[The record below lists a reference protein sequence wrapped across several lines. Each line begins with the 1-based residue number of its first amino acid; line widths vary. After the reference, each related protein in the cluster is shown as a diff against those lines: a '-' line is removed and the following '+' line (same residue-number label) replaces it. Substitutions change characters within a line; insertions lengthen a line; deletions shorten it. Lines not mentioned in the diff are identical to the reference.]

1 MFTRQDITTTVETSP
16 PQLGMNGKGRTWAR
30 KARYSPQPFEPDTR
44 DELSVI
50 RRIIHA
56 SINSMLLTS
65 LRLIRLLARLE
76 DVLTDGKFV
85 LDEWSVSKFRSRRNV
100 DSFLTTFP
108 HAMFPEMLI
117 SCWRPVKQFWRLS
130 SHNVLFL
137 ISCLLLIF
145 LSWVRFTRGKHA
157 LDRGYSSDIPPCL
170 MFFLIYS
177 STTLRVPQY
186 FF

>member
-117 SCWRPVKQFWRLS
+117 SCWRPVSSFEGCPPTMSCFLYHVYFLS
-130 SHNVLFL
+130 SYIEWDSQEESMHLTED
-137 ISCLLLIF
+137 ILLTYRH
-145 LSWVRFTRGKHA
+145 V
-157 LDRGYSSDIPPCL
+157 
-170 MFFLIYS
+170 
-177 STTLRVPQY
+177 
-186 FF
+186 